1 MALGTSVN
9 GSGGNAIG
17 WTESG
22 WVGGA
27 NSHFHTVDP
36 LPDLNYQ
43 ISGGVIL
50 NGGDRAIQ
58 LRTAPEPAPA
68 NLRISRSF
76 PPQNATVYFS
86 LLFRIESIGTGS
98 DTINFQFA
106 SGSTVYG
113 GYRFE
118 VDQSATFMTIF
129 PYQPGVS
136 SSGTARKVYSGTT
149 QLFVGRFS
157 RTSSTSFLM
166 GYWLNP
172 TNTYSSPSNL
182 EYGGSIASSATF
194 STLGFEVISTDTGGP
209 STSITIDEIRVG
221 YLWADVV
228 PPAPVELVPQVTIS
242 PAIKLRWQSQTG
254 KTYQPQYSYDL
265 ATWFDLGSTVTGNGQ
280 LKELFDASE
289 TDSKKF
295 YQIQIR

>member
-1 MALGTSVN
+1 
-9 GSGGNAIG
+9 
-17 WTESG
+17 
-22 WVGGA
+22 
-27 NSHFHTVDP
+27 
-36 LPDLNYQ
+36 
-43 ISGGVIL
+43 
-50 NGGDRAIQ
+50 
-58 LRTAPEPAPA
+58 
-68 NLRISRSF
+68 
-76 PPQNATVYFS
+76 
-86 LLFRIESIGTGS
+86 
-98 DTINFQFA
+98 
-106 SGSTVYG
+106 
-113 GYRFE
+113 
-118 VDQSATFMTIF
+118 
-129 PYQPGVS
+129 
-136 SSGTARKVYSGTT
+136 
-149 QLFVGRFS
+149 
-157 RTSSTSFLM
+157 M